1 MNEQV
6 KSNIVQ
12 AVKYLEE
19 VETHPGTSQRNL
31 DVALSILLETL
42 ELWSII
48 IMKAKNASKKIIIAT
63 KEDQEDRWKITTEW
77 WVILYY

>member
-12 AVKYLEE
+12 AVKYVEE

-42 ELWSII
+42 EL
-48 IMKAKNASKKIIIAT
+48 
-63 KEDQEDRWKITTEW
+63 
-77 WVILYY
+77 

>member
-31 DVALSILLETL
+31 DVALSILFETL
-42 ELWSII
+42 EL
-48 IMKAKNASKKIIIAT
+48 
-63 KEDQEDRWKITTEW
+63 
-77 WVILYY
+77 